1 MEIASLLTPVNVTTF
16 LLLFIRFASFL
27 SFLPIYNYKTIPMV
41 LKAAFAF
48 WLSVIFFPITPKI
61 TFEINLF
68 NLIIAIL
75 SEVTLAFLVG
85 SALNLVFDILRFAA
99 EQISFV
105 MGFTMATVFDPNAEI
120 QSTILSEF
128 LIWVAVLIFLIIG
141 GDKLEIFLIAKS
153 LNQLPLGTILN
164 IHSFYQ
170 FFLDYMYKFFLF
182 GFSLAFPILAIS
194 LFSDIIFAM
203 IMKTMPQFNLLVV
216 GFPIKIALSFL
227 VLMAILGAM
236 MRVFQ
241 KEMIDVF
248 NILAGIIG

>member
-27 SFLPIYNYKTIPMV
+27 SFLPIFNYKTIPMIV
-41 LKAAFAF
+41 KAAFAF
-48 WLSVIFFPITPKI
+48 WLSILFFPITPKV

-68 NLIIAIL
+68 NLFIGIL
-75 SEVTLAFLVG
+75 SEVTLAFFVG
-85 SALNLVFDILRFAA
+85 SALNLVFDILRYAA

-105 MGFTMATVFDPNAEI
+105 MGFTMANVFDPNADI

-128 LIWVAVLIFLIIG
+128 FVWVAVLIFFSFG
-141 GDKLEIFLIAKS
+141 GDHLEIWLVAKS
-153 LNQLPLGTILN
+153 LSHLPLGAIFD

-170 FFLDYMYKFFLF
+170 FFLDYMYKYFVF

-216 GFPIKIALSFL
+216 GFPIKIAIAFL
-227 VLMAILGAM
+227 VLMTIIGAM

-241 KEMIDVF
+241 KEMIEVF
-248 NILAGIIG
+248 NVMFSIIG